1 MLKIMDT
8 LLEVFAWHTGIFG
21 CDLPVW
27 RIKMRPVNVY
37 RPLKKCVCF
46 WYGESDLLMVCQ

>member
-8 LLEVFAWHTGIFG
+8 LLEDFAWHTGRFG
-21 CDLPVW
+21 CDLLVW
-27 RIKMRPVNVY
+27 RIKMRSVNVY

-46 WYGESDLLMVCQ
+46 GYGEAGLLMVCQ